1 MPKAQLSFF
10 EILSVTIGTILT
22 TAVFLLPGEL
32 AAEHGFSSLYIWIA
46 IALLTIPIGLSFA
59 ELAGMFSQSGGPF
72 LFVRKAFGDFAG
84 FVAGW
89 STWVY
94 STIAIAALAKITGS
108 YFSFLFPLPG
118 WGMALFSVG
127 VIGIFTLINMFGAK
141 QGAKVDMLMI
151 WVSLGIALLF
161 VVLGFGTVDS
171 ARFANLPTASLP
183 ALALAGILAMELFIG
198 WESAT
203 IISEEVRSP
212 KRLIPR
218 ALVWT
223 IFIATIVYLS
233 VIFVFLGN
241 ADIGKVSE
249 SLNPLAETAKSFAGA
264 FAPVFSVGA
273 VIISL
278 AVVNSWILTVARL
291 PYAMAKGKLFLKYFE
306 KQNKYGAPA
315 HALLLQFLF
324 ASAAV
329 FFELEHILQVLL
341 SVAFILYIVTMTAL
355 IKLRKTNESSFKVP
369 KILPY
374 IGIALLLGMLVF
386 VPWKILAV
394 GLVLLFT
401 GLPAFFVVKLFT
413 DRTFVEAYW
422 DRLGGLMD
430 IYSRSLLEGD
440 VLEKVIINADIR
452 KKDTVLDY
460 GCGSG
465 HIVDDVA
472 KLAGK
477 VVAADLSV
485 NQLQKAVSSVHKKQ
499 EPTNIIFVKLS
510 KPAPFEKETFD
521 RIVCTL
527 ATNYF
532 VNPIKEFTAL
542 SRVLKKNGK
551 ASFLAVRAAGVP
563 EHDFL
568 HKDGSVKSVMI
579 KAGFSDV
586 KIERRKK
593 GHREYIFIVVGK

>member
-72 LFVRKAFGDFAG
+72 IFVRKAFGDFAG

-108 YFSFLFPLPG
+108 YFSFLFPLPD
-118 WGMALFSVG
+118 WGMAVFSVG
-127 VIGIFTLINMFGAK
+127 VIGIFTLINLFGAK

-151 WVSLGIALLF
+151 WVSIGIALLF
-161 VVLGFGTVDS
+161 VALGLGTVDVG
-171 ARFANLPTASLP
+171 RFVTLPSASLP

-212 KRLIPR
+212 RRLIPR

-223 IFIATIVYLS
+223 TLVVTVVYLS
-233 VIFVFLGN
+233 VIFVFLGTTN
-241 ADIGKVSE
+241 LEHVSE

-264 FAPVFSVGA
+264 LAPVFSVGA
-273 VIISL
+273 VLISL

-306 KQNKYGAPA
+306 KQNKHGAPA
-315 HALLLQFLF
+315 HALILQFLF
-324 ASAAV
+324 AAAAV
-329 FFELEHILQVLL
+329 FFELEAILQVLL
-341 SVAFILYIVTMTAL
+341 SVAFILYIVTLAAL
-355 IKLRKTNESSFKVP
+355 IKLRKTEKSDFKVP
-369 KILPY
+369 GFLPY
-374 IGIALLLGMLVF
+374 IGIAVLLGMLVF
-386 VPWKILAV
+386 VPWKILTV

-401 GLPAFFVVKLFT
+401 GIPAFVAVKLFT
-413 DRTFVEAYW
+413 DRKFVEAYW
-422 DRLGGLMD
+422 DRLGGIMD
-430 IYSRSLLEGD
+430 IYFKGLLGKE
-440 VLEKVIINADIR
+440 VIEKVVKNAEIG
-452 KKDTVLDY
+452 KGHTVLDY

-465 HIVDDVA
+465 YILGQLSD
-472 KLAGK
+472 LSGR
-477 VVAADLSV
+477 VVAVDLSK
-485 NQLQKAVSSVHKKQ
+485 NQLQKAVTAVGRKSRLPNV
-499 EPTNIIFVKLS
+499 IFVKIS
-510 KPAPFEKETFD
+510 RPAPFERDTFD
-521 RIVCTL
+521 RVVCTL

-532 VNPIKEFTAL
+532 VKPKSEFAAL
-542 SRVLKKNGK
+542 AKVLKKGGV
-551 ASFLAVRAAGVP
+551 ASFLALRTIGIPV
-563 EHDFL
+563 HDFL
-568 HKDGSVKSVMI
+568 LRDSTVKTI
-579 KAGFSDV
+579 LREAGFSSIE
-586 KIERRKK
+586 IEREGKRGAEHIYIVARK
-593 GHREYIFIVVGK
+593 